1 MAQVKIGE
9 VSKAFGAVTVLD
21 GVNIEIADGEFMVF
35 VGPSGC
41 GKTTLLRTIAGL
53 ERPSS
58 GRVTIGADDVTAWP
72 PARRGVAMVF
82 QSYALY
88 PHMSVR
94 ENIAFG
100 LKLANMPQAE
110 IEQRVREAAATLQI
124 DALLERKPRE
134 LSGGQRQRV
143 AIGRAIVRQP
153 KVFLFDEPLSNLDAE
168 LRVQMRVE
176 LIDLHER
183 LRATMVY
190 VTHDQIEAMTM
201 ADRIVV
207 LNRGRVEQI
216 GAPLELYQQPRN
228 IFVAGFI
235 GSPKMNL
242 LRTRATEVGA
252 SGVTVKLPGDVPL
265 TVPVL
270 SGNVRPQTELTF
282 GVRPEHIALD
292 GADGDGAAR
301 LPGEVLVVEH
311 LGGEILVHVKLP
323 DGAVLGVKAFGD
335 TPLLH
340 RGQRT
345 PLRLRPELCY
355 LFTAEGAALS
365 SLRPRPINGRSES
378 QAPRTLAG

>member
-9 VSKAFGAVTVLD
+9 VSKAFGVVRVLED
-21 GVNIEIADGEFMVF
+21 VDIDISDGEFMVF

-58 GRVTIGADDVTAWP
+58 GRVMIGEDDVTAWP

-88 PHMSVR
+88 PHMTVR
-94 ENIAFG
+94 DNIAFG

-124 DALLERKPRE
+124 NPLLDRKPRE

-143 AIGRAIVRQP
+143 AIGRAIVRHP
-153 KVFLFDEPLSNLDAE
+153 RVFLFDEPLSNLDAE

-176 LIDLHER
+176 LIDLHQR

-207 LNRGRVEQI
+207 LNQGRVEQI

-235 GSPKMNL
+235 GSPKMNFVK
-242 LRTRATEVGA
+242 TSATEVGA
-252 SGVTVKLPGDVPL
+252 AGVTVRLPGDVLL
-265 TVPVL
+265 TVPV
-270 SGNVRPQTELTF
+270 SPANVRPQTELTL
-282 GVRPEHIALD
+282 GVRPENIALD
-292 GADGDGAAR
+292 GRAGAHMPA
-301 LPGEVLVVEH
+301 EVLVVEH
-311 LGGEILVHVKLP
+311 LGSEILVHAKLP

-340 RGQRT
+340 RGQQM
-345 PLRLRPELCY
+345 PLGLRPELCY

-365 SLRPRPINGRSES
+365 SLRPRPINTPRES
-378 QAPRTLAG
+378 QGAPQTLAG

>member
-1 MAQVKIGE
+1 MAQVKIGD
-9 VSKAFGAVTVLD
+9 VSKAFGVVTVLED
-21 GVNIEIADGEFMVF
+21 VDIDIPDGEFMVF

-58 GRVTIGADDVTAWP
+58 GRVMIGEDDVTEWP

-88 PHMSVR
+88 PHMTVR
-94 ENIAFG
+94 DNIAFE
-100 LKLANMPQAE
+100 LKLANMPHAE

-124 DALLERKPRE
+124 DPLLDRKPRE

-143 AIGRAIVRQP
+143 AIGRAIVRHP
-153 KVFLFDEPLSNLDAE
+153 RVFLFDEPLSNLDAE

-176 LIDLHER
+176 LIDLHQR

-216 GAPLELYQQPRN
+216 GAPLELYHQPRN

-235 GSPKMNL
+235 GSPRMNFL
-242 LRTRATEVGA
+242 KTPVTEVGA
-252 SGVTVKLPGDVPL
+252 GGVTVRLPGDVLL

-270 SGNVRPQTELTF
+270 PGDVGPQTELTL

-292 GADGDGAAR
+292 GHAEAR
-301 LPGEVLVVEH
+301 LLAEVLVVEH
-311 LGGEILVHVKLP
+311 LGSEILVHVKLP

-340 RGQRT
+340 RGQRM
-345 PLRLRPELCY
+345 PLGLRPELCY

-365 SLRPRPINGRSES
+365 SLRPRPNYNPRES
-378 QAPRTLAG
+378 QAAPQTLAS